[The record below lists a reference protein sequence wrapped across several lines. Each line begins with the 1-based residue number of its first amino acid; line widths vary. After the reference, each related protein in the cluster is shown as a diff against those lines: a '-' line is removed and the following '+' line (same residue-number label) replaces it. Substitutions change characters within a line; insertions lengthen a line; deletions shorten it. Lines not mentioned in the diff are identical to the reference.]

1 MNNNQVQPPNNNQ
14 VQPPLLMEPQ
24 LTRAEKIANLF
35 ATTTAPL
42 PGETVAEKIARIY
55 RTRIE

>member
-14 VQPPLLMEPQ
+14 VQAPLRMEPQ
-24 LTRAEKIANLF
+24 LTRAEKITNLF
-35 ATTTAPL
+35 TTATAPL
-42 PGETVAEKIARIY
+42 PGETIAEKIARIY